1 MNEFDRSRRRTWVS
15 DEELD
20 RECAKLRR
28 ELEAL
33 GRDISWHRRSIVQTT
48 YLALA
53 GVVLAL
59 LSLGLVGVR
68 FALELGR

>member
-1 MNEFDRSRRRTWVS
+1 MNEFERI
-15 DEELD
+15 
-20 RECAKLRR
+20 RR
-28 ELEAL
+28 EQKTDVEFARSLAQLRGEIEQL

-59 LSLGLVGVR
+59 LALGLVGVR